1 MASPADPSWASP
13 ALLTGGIAA
22 LGYVGKTVAELVL
35 QLRGT
40 ALERRSRL
48 VELYALLRA
57 GDAAYAAQRR
67 LLKRLAVR
75 LRRRVPDAAGLPPG
89 FDRLLLETYTVMNE
103 EERQLHGLIRA
114 MTMHT
119 FRPLNQSL
127 LEWLRADRYF
137 RAAPPSHR
145 RLGKLALFL
154 AELEAHLVIWVAKY
168 EAWIPDQPDHALVYL
183 ADESKH
189 GVAFPRHGAA
199 ILARVLHHPAPQRR
213 WPNWKSTAGFPH
225 HIKRSRP
232 KYANRTHT

>member
-1 MASPADPSWASP
+1 MASPADPSWAAP
-13 ALLTGGIAA
+13 ALLTGFIAA

-35 QLRGT
+35 QRRET
-40 ALERRSRL
+40 VRDRRSRL

-75 LRRRVPDAAGLPPG
+75 LRSRVPEAAELPPG
-89 FDRLLLETYTVMNE
+89 FDRLLLETYAVMNE

-114 MTMHT
+114 MTIHT

-137 RAAPPSHR
+137 RAAPPSHH
-145 RLGKLALFL
+145 RLGELALFL
-154 AELEAHLVIWVAKY
+154 AELEAHLLIWVAKY
-168 EAWIPDQPDHALVYL
+168 AAWIPEQPDHALVYL
-183 ADESKH
+183 ADENNH

-199 ILARVLHHPAPQRR
+199 ILARVLYQPPPGRR
-213 WPNWKSTAGFPH
+213 RPNWMPTAVFPRH
-225 HIKRSRP
+225 LKRPPP
-232 KYANRTHT
+232 KDGNRTHT